1 LTLFNFSKWIA
12 KQVTGPADR
21 DMKIYI
27 IGPPGSGKSK
37 TALSLAL
44 KTRKWLSWCVYKD
57 FKHEE
62 EFFKID
68 GDHMAVIDSDDL
80 FKMMTKYPPMHQIR
94 IVDDCGNTEGFNSR
108 RSMSEKNVDI
118 NSIWSTNRT
127 RHCITI
133 VTLHDTAF
141 NDKRQVLLA
150 DIIIDL
156 RKFYQ
161 VGRYRMAKLYRIR
174 MGESNFNRG
183 VNFSRF
189 MTYERGT
196 WITQESIACEMPPA
210 DVCKAYDDIRA
221 VKDKANT
228 EKVFKKYEATNAI
241 KTASDNR
248 PKCPNCG
255 SVQLYFGTRDTRCN
269 KCGKHF

>member
-1 LTLFNFSKWIA
+1 MLFNFSKWVA

-44 KTRKWLSWCVYKD
+44 KLRKWLSWCVYKD

-62 EFFKID
+62 EFFKMD
-68 GDHMAVIDSDDL
+68 EDHLAVIDSTDL
-80 FKMMTKYPPMHQIR
+80 FKMMTKYPPMYQIR

-150 DIIIDL
+150 DIVIDL

-161 VGRYRMAKLYRIR
+161 IGRYRLAKLYRIR
-174 MGESNFNRG
+174 MGENNFNRG

-189 MTYERGT
+189 MTYERGA

-210 DVCKAYDDIRA
+210 PICKTYDDIRA

-228 EKVFKKYEATNAI
+228 EKVFKKYEASTST
-241 KTASDNR
+241 KTTANNR
-248 PKCPNCG
+248 PKCVYCN
-255 SVQLYFGTRDTRCN
+255 SVQLRQRN
-269 KCGKHF
+269 KGLKCENCGKYQ